1 MVFIPLESLQGSHA
15 RSASSA
21 RVTFF
26 FVLLSLS
33 RLFCLQIYFLPDPF
47 LSSIPFSA
55 LKVGKRF
62 LIERALVAQASSL
75 RTLDCAR
82 IRWDAIC
89 SEPQPSSSAPE
100 VGLEEC
106 RDENKMNVYLLACL
120 WLISGCT

>member
-89 SEPQPSSSAPE
+89 SEPPSSLAPK

-106 RDENKMNVYLLACL
+106 CDENKVYAYIACL
-120 WLISGCT
+120 RLISVCV